1 MHGSLLFLYRVF
13 CQPTAL
19 AAQMRALRLW
29 QRLRFMVYVSPAIL
43 AVNVLVG
50 GPPSLVAQAAGL
62 PDAAWLWDGGLRL
75 ALEALLLGTLLGVV
89 WSVPAGV
96 AWATL
101 WGPTQWVLH
110 LVAVDLLPTR
120 VMAVTASSLPLGL
133 AWGVALGVALRR
145 PRYALLGVGGAVAAG
160 TAVTLVAPA
169 FAALAARY
177 ATDRFHLPAARA
189 AHWRDVGQA
198 VHQLTPAAIAMV
210 SVTFVIGYF
219 RLEWYVVDVLATAG
233 AFAAAHRDRARARF
247 YFTKSPIHWREPV
260 WLPLLGLRPFLRL
273 VGEEDFAAGV
283 EECYFIISDRP
294 NQARVARTALME
306 IVARHLA
313 ELTTVQQIAAAAR
326 ELERAR
332 VEEIRLPGPV
342 AEALPALHEL
352 ARHAEQHL
360 TTVLHHN
367 QVRALE
373 RLRDGSE
380 DLARK
385 LTLARGMDAAALI
398 GVARQWRA
406 VAEARLD
413 AIGREEAASGY
424 IHNPFVFGQPI
435 EETEANLFVGRR
447 DTVRE
452 IEVSLLGAEQKPAL
466 VLWGPRRMGKTSVLL
481 QLPRLLGP
489 EFVPSFVDMQSMQVR
504 ESVTAFFSSLTAAA
518 SQAMRRRGIA
528 ADPLRPADMG
538 ASPFA
543 AFAAWTEEAERRL
556 GGERYLLLCLDEFE
570 RLEASIQEGRLPP
583 ELLDE
588 IRHLIQHHPR
598 IVLLFAGSHRPDE
611 MTLNWPDTLI
621 STKLIRVSYLAEE
634 EARQLITGPVP
645 EFAVGYQPGSVER
658 ILEVTRCQP
667 YLVQA
672 VCYELVN
679 RLNAQ
684 SRREAASA
692 DVDAAMA
699 EALESAYLYFAE
711 MWRQLEAQQQL
722 LLRRA
727 GSSAEGCALADLA
740 AAAGATPEQA
750 ELDLKR
756 LQSRSILEQAGP
768 DQWRFQ
774 VPMVAAW
781 VRGRE

>member
-1 MHGSLLFLYRVF
+1 MHGSLLLLYRVF

-19 AAQMRALRLW
+19 AAQMRALRPW
-29 QRLRFMVYVSPAIL
+29 QRLRFMLYMAPAIL
-43 AVNVLVG
+43 GVSVLVG
-50 GPPSLVAQAAGL
+50 GPPSLVAQAAGV
-62 PDAAWLWDGGLRL
+62 PDTAWLWDGGFRL

-110 LVAVDLLPTR
+110 LVAAHILPTR
-120 VMAVTASSLPLGL
+120 VMGVIASSLPLGL
-133 AWGVALGVALRR
+133 ALGVALGVALRR
-145 PRYALLGVGGAVAAG
+145 PRYALLGVGGAIAAG
-160 TAVTLVAPA
+160 TAVTLFAPA
-169 FAALAARY
+169 FTTLAARY
-177 ATDRFHLPAARA
+177 AVDLFNSPPRSVAG
-189 AHWRDVGQA
+189 WRTAGLVVQ
-198 VHQLTPAAIAMV
+198 QLTPAAIAMV
-210 SVTFVIGYF
+210 AITFVIGYF
-219 RLEWYVVDVLATAG
+219 RLEWYVVDVLATVG
-233 AFAAAHRDRARARF
+233 AFAAARRDRARARF
-247 YFTKSPIHWREPV
+247 YFIKSPIHWREPI

-283 EECYFIISDRP
+283 EECFFIISDRP
-294 NQARVARTALME
+294 NQARLARLVLVET
-306 IVARHLA
+306 VARHLA
-313 ELTTVQQIAAAAR
+313 ELSSVQQIAAAAR

-332 VEEIRLPGPV
+332 VEEIRLPGAV

-352 ARHAEQHL
+352 ARHADQHL
-360 TTVLHHN
+360 TTLLHHN

-385 LTLARGMDAAALI
+385 LTLAQGVQAAALI
-398 GVARQWRA
+398 GVARRWKA
-406 VAEARLD
+406 VAETRLD
-413 AIGREEAASGY
+413 EIGRAEAASGY

-435 EETEANLFVGRR
+435 EETETNLFVGRR

-481 QLPRLLGP
+481 QLPRLLGQ
-489 EFVPSFVDMQSMQVR
+489 EFVPCFVDMQSMQVR
-504 ESVTAFFSSLTAAA
+504 ESVTAFFSSVTTAA
-518 SQAMRRRGIA
+518 SQAMRRRGIP

-538 ASPFA
+538 DSPFA
-543 AFAAWTEEAERRL
+543 AFAAWGEEAERRL
-556 GGERYLLLCLDEFE
+556 SGGRYLLFCLDEFE
-570 RLEASIQEGRLPP
+570 RLEVSIREGRLPL

-611 MTLNWPDTLI
+611 MELNWPDTLI

-634 EARQLITGPVP
+634 EARQLITEPVP
-645 EFAVGYQPGSVER
+645 QFAVSYQPGSVER

-672 VCYELVN
+672 LCYELVN
-679 RLNAQ
+679 RLNAEGTK
-684 SRREAASA
+684 EAAAA

-699 EALESAYLYFAE
+699 GALESAHLYFAE
-711 MWRQLEAQQQL
+711 MWRQQEAQQRL

-727 GSSAEGCALADLA
+727 GEAPEGCALAQLA
-740 AAAGATPEQA
+740 AAAGATPEQV
-750 ELDLKR
+750 EVDLKK
-756 LQSRSILEQAGP
+756 LQSRSILEQVGP

-781 VRGRE
+781 VKGRE